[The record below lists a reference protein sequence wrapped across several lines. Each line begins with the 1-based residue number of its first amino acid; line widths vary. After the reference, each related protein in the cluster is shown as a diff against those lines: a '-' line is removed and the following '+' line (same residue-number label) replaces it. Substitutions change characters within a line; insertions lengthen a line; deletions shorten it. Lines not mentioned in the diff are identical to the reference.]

1 MTTELN
7 LDELKAAVFEKCQE
21 AWEDGENFD
30 HDSVISFFS
39 DALEELDVELEDDTD
54 EFEAVKDNLEGMFF
68 VHPIDQVQEQLGV
81 DCSPE
86 QHKAASD
93 AADYLNFLFANGN
106 IVSTNVLA
114 DYLEEQLPAVEREAI
129 AGLVSI

>member
-39 DALEELDVELEDDTD
+39 DAKEELGVELEDDTD
-54 EFEAVKDNLEGMFF
+54 EFEAVKDNLKDMFF
-68 VHPIDQVQEQLGV
+68 VYPIDEVMEQLGV
-81 DCSPE
+81 DATPA
-86 QHKAASD
+86 QHKAAKD
-93 AADYLNFLFANGN
+93 ATDFLNYMFNTGCY
-106 IVSTNVLA
+106 VGQVVLA
-114 DYLEEQLPAVEREAI
+114 DYLEEHYPVEEREAI
-129 AGLVSI
+129 AELVSI